1 MKKNNGKFR
10 VYPRKLRKMLLVMKL
25 SILLLV
31 FSQLVAFADVGAQL
45 RVDIRRQTMTYESL
59 FREIGRQT
67 GMTVMYNNDCLDRT
81 KRVEVQAKN
90 MELKDLLTEV
100 LEGTGLRFEFRDE
113 FIVLQRVPQA
123 VTLQQV
129 PERASVK
136 GKVVDKNG
144 QPLVGVTVVV
154 KGTHAGVATDINGKF
169 ELAGISDNTV
179 LVFSFIGMK
188 TKEVAA
194 APNANLVVTLEE
206 EAAEMDEVVC
216 TGYQTLNKVNT
227 TGAFTTV
234 KPETIELRGSI
245 GLDRLL
251 EGTVPGLTVY
261 KNDIRIRG
269 GSSINAGTKPLY
281 IVDGFEVDQLPE
293 NMDLVERIT
302 VLKDAAAA
310 AIWGARAS
318 NGVIVIE
325 TKKGKKGETRISYS
339 GNFRVDSKY
348 DYDDLRRADGKTIV
362 DYDLEAFDKDLIM
375 GAIFEGGTGGYSPS
389 YSAIFEY
396 ENGEIDRDELL
407 QKLDAIGSQSNK
419 RQIKDKLLWN
429 AFTQRHNL
437 SVYGGGDKLTYFLSG
452 NFTGSHSGYQ
462 GDKDQAVNI
471 VSKNTY
477 ELIPQ
482 LTLRA
487 DINVLYDKKDNG
499 YSDISSAIQNI
510 LPYQLLYNPATGE
523 RINDYTNF
531 NIVENQ
537 RLMEL
542 GYKDNGFNILD
553 EIDLA
558 NNKTNTMNVR
568 TKFGLDVNILDGLK
582 VSADYQYER
591 THQENKNIQD
601 ENSYSVR
608 KNIINQFTT
617 EKNGVLT
624 YNLPNGDVLDMSN
637 VNGTTHT
644 FKAGASLNRTF
655 GEDGK
660 HYVNAIAGF
669 DLRKHA
675 SQTIRNRKLGYND
688 ELQSWQTFDQAAMA
702 KNGVQWW
709 DGNTYWYDASYY
721 DLFSYNETREVS
733 GYGSLVYTYDRRYTL
748 SGTFRIDK
756 SNLFGADKKYRRNP
770 LWSVGASWNIQ
781 EEAFFNSEI
790 VNRLVPRVTYGLT
803 GNFDRSG
810 STTPLLVASR
820 YFSNVF
826 GGYYTRVQTPPND
839 KLRWERTKTLNIG
852 VETELFNRLNL
863 SVEYYDKHSYDL
875 LGNVMLDPTLGF
887 SGSRINAADMRN
899 RGVEIMLN
907 AGLIR
912 TEPFQWNLNFVFG
925 YNKNKITR
933 NNISDGAPEINRPR
947 GTIQFVEGYAR
958 EAIWSY
964 RWAGLSEEGDPQTF
978 DAEGN
983 KTTEATLESLV
994 CSGTYLPKYNG
1005 SLSTDFKYK
1014 NLTLML
1020 SFVYNF
1026 GHVFRMEYP
1035 GMNPFESADLSNL
1048 VAKRWKTPGD
1058 ENITDIP
1065 AVVTWEHFFD
1075 GRDRLAQ
1082 YSSNSIRN
1090 GNFIRLREILL
1101 NYELPKDWIRST
1113 PFSRISLTAQANTL
1127 WMWTKNK
1134 EKIDPEFVDPVH
1146 GTISLSEPAS
1156 FTFGLKLEF

>member
-1 MKKNNGKFR
+1 MKLYLVFTLFLTLTVSAAAYSQNDR
-10 VYPRKLRKMLLVMKL
+10 VSLTLKAGNLSDALIRIKDMTGVQIIYNEDLLENLTCRKLTLNQVTAAEA
-25 SILLLV
+25 I
-31 FSQLVAFADVGAQL
+31 G
-45 RVDIRRQTMTYESL
+45 
-59 FREIGRQT
+59 EI
-67 GMTVMYNNDCLDRT
+67 
-81 KRVEVQAKN
+81 
-90 MELKDLLTEV
+90 LKDSGFYCEKIDEV
-100 LEGTGLRFEFRDE
+100 FV
-113 FIVLQRVPQA
+113 IKPAPQPQ
-123 VTLQQV
+123 QQV
-129 PERASVK
+129 AQPARLA
-136 GKVVDKNG
+136 GKVTDDKG
-144 QPLVGVTVVV
+144 QPLPGVTVMI
-154 KGTHAGVATDINGKF
+154 KGTGMGTATDMNGSYSMNLPGNGKN
-169 ELAGISDNTV
+169 IV
-179 LVFSFIGMK
+179 LVYSFVGMEV
-188 TKEVAA
+188 KEVAYTGQA
-194 APNANLVVTLEE
+194 EINVVLEPAVE
-206 EAAEMDEVVC
+206 EMDEVVC

-227 TGAFTTV
+227 TGAFTTI
-234 KPETIELRGSI
+234 KPETIEMRGSI

-251 EGTVPGLTVY
+251 EGSVPGLTVY

-325 TKKGKKGETRISYS
+325 TKKGKKGEARIAYS
-339 GNFRVDSKY
+339 GNFRVDSKF
-348 DYDDLRRADGKTIV
+348 DYDDLRRADGKMIV
-362 DYDLEAFDKDLIM
+362 DYDLEAFDKEFVY
-375 GAIFEGGTGGYSPS
+375 GAIYENSYGGYSPS
-389 YSAIFEY
+389 YRLLFDY
-396 ENGEIDRDELL
+396 ENGEIGREELL
-407 QKLDAIGSQSNK
+407 QKLDALGSRSNK
-419 RQIKDKLLWN
+419 EQIKDKLLRN

-437 SVYGGGDKLTYFLSG
+437 SVYGGGDRLTYFLSG
-452 NFTGSHSGYQ
+452 NYLGSHSGYQ

-471 VSKNTY
+471 LSKNSY

-487 DINVLYDKKDNG
+487 DLSITYDKKDNG
-499 YSDISSAIQNI
+499 YGDVGGSIEKM
-510 LPYQLLYNPATGE
+510 LPYHWLYEPETGAH
-523 RINDYTNF
+523 INDYTDF
-531 NIVENQ
+531 NIVQNA

-542 GYKDNGFNILD
+542 GYKDNGFNVLD

-558 NNKTNTMNVR
+558 NDKTNTMNVR

-591 THQENKNIQD
+591 TNQERKNIQD
-601 ENSYSVR
+601 AESYSVR
-608 KNIINQFTT
+608 RHIINQFTT
-617 EKNGVLT
+617 ENNGVLI
-624 YNLPNGDVLDMSN
+624 YNLPNGDVLDMTN

-644 FKAGASLNRTF
+644 FKAGVSLNRTF
-655 GEDGK
+655 GKNGE

-675 SQTIRNRKLGYND
+675 SQTIKNRKLGYND
-688 ELQSWQTFDQAAMA
+688 ELQSWQTFDQASMA
-702 KNGVQWW
+702 KNGVQWL
-709 DGNTYWYDASYY
+709 DGYRHYYDASNY
-721 DLFSYNETREVS
+721 DGFSYNENREVS

-770 LWSVGASWNIQ
+770 LWSVGASWNVQ
-781 EEAFFNSEI
+781 EEDFFHSEV
-790 VNRLVPRVTYGLT
+790 VNRLVPRITYGLT

-810 STTPLLVASR
+810 STTPLLVAR
-820 YFSNVF
+820 RIFSNVF

-887 SGSRINAADMRN
+887 TGSRINAADMRN

-907 AGLIR
+907 AGLVR
-912 TEPFQWNLNFVFG
+912 TEPFQWNVNFVFG
-925 YNKNKITR
+925 YNKNKITK
-933 NNISDGAPEINRPR
+933 NNISDGQPEINRPR
-947 GTIQFVEGYAR
+947 GIIQFVEGYAR

-983 KTTEATLESLV
+983 KVTKASLESLV

-1035 GMNPFESADLSNL
+1035 AMNPMESTDLSNL
-1048 VAKRWKTPGD
+1048 INKRWKNPGD
-1058 ENITDIP
+1058 EQVTDIP
-1065 AVVTWEHFFD
+1065 AMLTWEHYFD

-1082 YSSNSIRN
+1082 YSSNSIRK
-1090 GNFIRLREILL
+1090 GDFIRLREIML
-1101 NYELPKDWIRST
+1101 NYDLPKEWLRTT
-1113 PFSRISLTAQANTL
+1113 PFQRVSLTAQANTL

-1146 GTISLSEPAS
+1146 GTLSLSEPAS